1 MAVTTTI
8 PPGAR
13 SSSPCSAAS
22 GPPPPNRCCDSGRPL
37 YTDPTT
43 GQTICSCQH
52 EQMLNYQRIAQAS
65 LMGGPGG
72 LPLPMYN
79 SPYAE
84 GLPAAAYLPGA
95 DQSHFYPNLVSVN
108 EKPLRCL
115 CDERTTTTTTI
126 NKWKVQIVFQCNQSE
141 FRQIRASHFKWDD
154 FQFFLFSASTI
165 DIEGRTYKVRQN
177 HIIRMLL
184 LCYFNDAK
192 CTG

>member
-22 GPPPPNRCCDSGRPL
+22 GPPPPTRCCDSGRPL

-65 LMGGPGG
+65 LIGPGG

-84 GLPAAAYLPGA
+84 GLPAYLPGA
-95 DQSHFYPNLVSVN
+95 EQSHFYPNLVSRKAPNWSPPKRVRIAEN
-108 EKPLRCL
+108 PKHMSHLILFCSLSAGTAETSKSGCFTFTRKSVRSLVAR
-115 CDERTTTTTTI
+115 
-126 NKWKVQIVFQCNQSE
+126 KVKHFATNVDVY
-141 FRQIRASHFKWDD
+141 RQIGCC
-154 FQFFLFSASTI
+154 QQCC
-165 DIEGRTYKVRQN
+165 EV
-177 HIIRMLL
+177 
-184 LCYFNDAK
+184 
-192 CTG
+192 

>member
-52 EQMLNYQRIAQAS
+52 EQMLNYQRIAQAG
-65 LMGGPGG
+65 LMGPGG

-84 GLPAAAYLPGA
+84 GIPAAYLPGA
-95 DQSHFYPNLVSVN
+95 EQSHFYPNLVST
-108 EKPLRCL
+108 KIFP
-115 CDERTTTTTTI
+115 
-126 NKWKVQIVFQCNQSE
+126 FYCNQL
-141 FRQIRASHFKWDD
+141 HT
-154 FQFFLFSASTI
+154 L
-165 DIEGRTYKVRQN
+165 
-177 HIIRMLL
+177 
-184 LCYFNDAK
+184 
-192 CTG
+192 

>member
-22 GPPPPNRCCDSGRPL
+22 GPPPSTRCCDSGRPL
-37 YTDPTT
+37 YTDPAT

-65 LMGGPGG
+65 LIGPGG

-84 GLPAAAYLPGA
+84 GLPPGYLPGA
-95 DQSHFYPNLVSVN
+95 EQSHFYPNLVS
-108 EKPLRCL
+108 
-115 CDERTTTTTTI
+115 
-126 NKWKVQIVFQCNQSE
+126 NK
-141 FRQIRASHFKWDD
+141 
-154 FQFFLFSASTI
+154 
-165 DIEGRTYKVRQN
+165 
-177 HIIRMLL
+177 
-184 LCYFNDAK
+184 
-192 CTG
+192 